1 MSSPARL
8 QKREEDL
15 SIMTRI
21 SVFLNK
27 YADIIFP
34 VLIMVL
40 LFLIIALVVMVFIDM
55 TSAQNLSMLE
65 SGTYYNHLE
74 NIV

>member
-40 LFLIIALVVMVFIDM
+40 LFLIIALVVMVFIDLS
-55 TSAQNLSMLE
+55 SASMLE